1 VSQGRLELL
10 QWFGL
15 LAAPLA
21 WTLQLVAGF
30 GVADVA
36 CDGAGGVS
44 VTPVAVTLTAF
55 ALAVAIAAEAAAVV
69 LLRSL
74 AAVEQD
80 APGPAGRLRFF
91 AVAALLGNVLFF
103 VIIVLSGVGTIVHL
117 PCTQA

>member
-1 VSQGRLELL
+1 MSRARLELL

-21 WTLQLVAGF
+21 WAVQLVAGF
-30 GVADVA
+30 GVADAA

-44 VTPVAVTLTAF
+44 VTPYETTLTAV
-55 ALAVAIAAEAAAVV
+55 ALGIALLAEAAAVV
-69 LLRSL
+69 LFREL
-74 AAVEQD
+74 ATVEED

-103 VIIVLSGVGTIVHL
+103 VIILLSGVGSVVHL
-117 PCTQA
+117 PCVQS

>member
-1 VSQGRLELL
+1 VTGRRLELL

-21 WTLQLVAGF
+21 WAVQLVAGF
-30 GVADVA
+30 GVADAA

-44 VTPVAVTLTAF
+44 VTPFVVTLTAF
-55 ALAVAIAAEAAAVV
+55 ALAVTVLAEAAAAV
-69 LLRSL
+69 LFRSL
-74 AAVEQD
+74 QAVEED
-80 APGPAGRLRFF
+80 AEGPPGRLRFF

-103 VIIVLSGVGTIVHL
+103 VIILLSGVGTVVHL